1 MSYPPGS
8 WLGGDVI
15 SSRAFGESNFPE
27 SYFLD
32 GNDSVPFAVNSETH
46 TSDNYPTS
54 ISGTLPISITSPNGR
69 AYLSQYSNLE
79 SVSQTIQPQL
89 QLRTTAF
96 DSQTCI
102 HPQNMAISNG
112 YTSTRMGHHLQIS
125 TQPQIHP
132 IHSHDPHVPD
142 GIAHANATN
151 RPSSQEPSKMK
162 GLMCRWA
169 GCVYDK
175 PFNRYEDLWRH
186 IKDLHLPLS
195 YKCGVNGCSLVCS
208 RKDKLKRHIVKCH
221 PTVAETWKWWVIE
234 LP

>member
-1 MSYPPGS
+1 
-8 WLGGDVI
+8 
-15 SSRAFGESNFPE
+15 
-27 SYFLD
+27 
-32 GNDSVPFAVNSETH
+32 
-46 TSDNYPTS
+46 
-54 ISGTLPISITSPNGR
+54 
-69 AYLSQYSNLE
+69 
-79 SVSQTIQPQL
+79 
-89 QLRTTAF
+89 
-96 DSQTCI
+96 
-102 HPQNMAISNG
+102 MAISNG

-162 GLMCRWA
+162 
-169 GCVYDK
+169 
-175 PFNRYEDLWRH
+175 YEDLWRH